1 MTRADIGKII
11 DLLVKGLEGRL
22 DERQISLVVTPAA
35 KELMAENGYDP
46 VYGARPL
53 KRYLQSR
60 IETAVARVMI
70 AEDIEGGDTVEVG
83 VENEDF
89 TVKVKKGEK
98 D

>member
-1 MTRADIGKII
+1 M
-11 DLLVKGLEGRL
+11 
-22 DERQISLVVTPAA
+22 
-35 KELMAENGYDP
+35 
-46 VYGARPL
+46 
-53 KRYLQSR
+53 QSR